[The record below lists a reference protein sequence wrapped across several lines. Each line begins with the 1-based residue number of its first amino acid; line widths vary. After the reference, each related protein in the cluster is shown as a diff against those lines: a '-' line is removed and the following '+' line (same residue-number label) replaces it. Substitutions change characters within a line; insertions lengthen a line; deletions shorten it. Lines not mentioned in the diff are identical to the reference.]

1 MSDQLNNYIINGINT
16 YGSNDLKV
24 QVANTGL
31 SLTTTLLGVPN
42 NFEMNGYG
50 FLYNGQG
57 ASWND
62 VRQKVQDLKAV
73 VAPPNI
79 TTLQVNNQINI
90 TDGTNTSTI
99 TPTTMTSTTF
109 NGALNGNASSSTTT
123 TNVYNSAL
131 TTNNDFP
138 VAYLQNNTIGNTKI
152 STDTVGNHFHYNP
165 STNTLHLANASSKL
179 IVSGSATAIT
189 APNATTINF
198 SSANVNAVSFTGAL
212 IGNASTSTTAT
223 SANVANNVNIIQEG
237 TNATFY
243 PTFVSN
249 TNSQPVA
256 IDAQLS
262 YNPSTNTLTVPNII
276 GNATTATTSTNSY
289 NLFSLNPITLNYSY
303 PVVNT
308 TQIGWFHKTASAFN
322 LTIDASN
329 KMYGMNTVAMSP
341 GIYALKFFVY
351 VQNGQLAPG
360 GNVLCVLGTSNSYI
374 GNGGSGF
381 IDPNGTAFGF
391 YVTRVPSFSY
401 GCDTVVNLTWTINN
415 TNSLNSVYYPYIGII
430 TGTTNTVFGSYIDS
444 TFTRIG

>member
-123 TNVYNSAL
+123 TNV
-131 TTNNDFP
+131 
-138 VAYLQNNTIGNTKI
+138 
-152 STDTVGNHFHYNP
+152 
-165 STNTLHLANASSKL
+165 
-179 IVSGSATAIT
+179 
-189 APNATTINF
+189 
-198 SSANVNAVSFTGAL
+198 
-212 IGNASTSTTAT
+212 
-223 SANVANNVNIIQEG
+223 NIIQEG

-262 YNPSTNTLTVPNII
+262 YNPSTNTLTVPNIT
-276 GNATTATTSTNSY
+276 GTASNASYATTSTNSY

-322 LTIDASN
+322 LTLDSSN

-374 GNGGSGF
+374 SNGGGGF

-401 GCDTVVNLTWTINN
+401 SCDTVVNLTWTINN

-430 TGTTNTVFGSYIDS
+430 TGTTNTVYGSYIDS